1 MVYLSVISLIKK
13 NLIFIIIGTGAIW
26 IASMLSICILLD
38 QVGRLSKLMFQLA
51 KVFKALFGALP
62 GEARRLECISF
73 FLKSLH
79 YLES

>member
-1 MVYLSVISLIKK
+1 
-13 NLIFIIIGTGAIW
+13 
-26 IASMLSICILLD
+26 MLSICILLD

-73 FLKSLH
+73 FFKEFALFGVLSPSHSAVL
-79 YLES
+79 YIY